1 MLGGLGFLSSPEH
14 SYLLVSILLS
24 EEFIVLTSNQ
34 KEVCFIRPLVHRSG
48 GYWSLTSDW
57 CRLVPYM
64 SVRQREIEQI
74 NDSLEF
80 PRERLE
86 MLFWISQNQ
95 KWKDTS
101 LPPRSVACI
110 LYNWTCG
117 GWSEQQL
124 VPEVQGFYFGQWSVS
139 LVQSQDLSS
148 YYSISLQDLAH

>member
-95 KWKDTS
+95 K
-101 LPPRSVACI
+101 
-110 LYNWTCG
+110 
-117 GWSEQQL
+117 
-124 VPEVQGFYFGQWSVS
+124 
-139 LVQSQDLSS
+139 
-148 YYSISLQDLAH
+148 